1 MGIYHIFQG
10 ISMLQLTSP
19 LKQFCPRYICGKPI
33 QHIMNKMN
41 INHFQCK
48 NHKLCKG
55 KQPPISFPQNKRVS
69 FQ

>member
-1 MGIYHIFQG
+1 MTIYKIFQA

-19 LKQFCPRYICGKPI
+19 LKLLCPRYICGKPI
-33 QHIMNKMN
+33 QRIMNKMN

-55 KQPPISFPQNKRVS
+55 KQSPMSCPKNKIFS